1 MADVDTRGAENSTDA
16 VTTSRAWQKLAAAIL
31 VLLTFQA
38 ATWGATAYSKA
49 DRVNVRSRPGFIGEI
64 VTQLKKGQAVN
75 VLDTVTLKKPAADEP
90 PTWVKIELPPDS
102 PAWANAEFVDPSN
115 GLVKGDLLNVRAG
128 PTYDHGI
135 VGRAKRGSTLKI
147 LAPATNGWLRVAA
160 PAGSV
165 GFVPASW
172 MADSVAAVE
181 ASAAPAVTKTPPAA
195 GATAA
200 AGIAAP
206 RATSG
211 TNAAS
216 PNILTNV
223 AAKTTIA
230 ATTNAAPRTVATRSA
245 SSSATNKTTTAT
257 PASRSASRPVS
268 DNAWLEQFVSRPA
281 NQTNSGNG
289 VSPAAPAK
297 SSTPAP
303 ASAPTTSPAPV
314 PATTPVP
321 SAAVTPSATEPFPEP
336 VVPSE
341 PPKPD
346 GRWVRREGLVVR
358 PVNISA
364 PSFYA
369 LKMRGHGGL
378 MNFLIAPK
386 SGPEAFR
393 EYRGRV
399 VIVTGREYLDRRPY
413 WRDIPLLDVETI
425 EAVR

>member
-1 MADVDTRGAENSTDA
+1 MADVDTWGAENSTDA

-31 VLLTFQA
+31 VFLAFQA
-38 ATWGATAYSKA
+38 APWAATAYSKA

-64 VTQLKKGQAVN
+64 VTQLKKGQAVS

-147 LAPATNGWLRVAA
+147 MAPGTNGWVQVAA

-172 MADSVAAVE
+172 LADSAAAVE
-181 ASAAPAVTKTPPAA
+181 AAAAPAVTKTPPAA

-200 AGIAAP
+200 AGISAP
-206 RATSG
+206 RTTSG
-211 TNAAS
+211 TNTAS
-216 PNILTNV
+216 TNVLTNV
-223 AAKTTIA
+223 AAKTTIP
-230 ATTNAAPRTVATRSA
+230 ATTNAAARTVSTRAMSA
-245 SSSATNKTTTAT
+245 SATNKTTTAT
-257 PASRSASRPVS
+257 PAPRSASRPIS

-281 NQTNSGNG
+281 SQTNQGNA
-289 VSPAAPAK
+289 VSPAASAK
-297 SSTPAP
+297 PSVPAP
-303 ASAPTTSPAPV
+303 ATSTA
-314 PATTPVP
+314 PATSPVP
-321 SAAVTPSATEPFPEP
+321 SAAVTPSATEPVPEP
-336 VVPSE
+336 VVRSE

-399 VIVTGREYLDRRPY
+399 VIVTGREYLDRRSY